1 MATARVCCLL
11 GANISDWS
19 CFHITKEEGESDN
32 ESEWCESDE
41 SDSDS
46 DSVDIRS
53 ISSVSW
59 DCTDDDKG
67 SFNMVKCLIFIIVT

>member
-11 GANISDWS
+11 GANISDRS
-19 CFHITKEEGESDN
+19 CFHITKEEGGSGN

-41 SDSDS
+41 SYSDS

-53 ISSVSW
+53 ISSASW
-59 DCTDDDKG
+59 NCTDDDE
-67 SFNMVKCLIFIIVT
+67 F